1 MNAGAQRRI
10 VSVARIVGAAIGAA
24 IGAICMLGCDAG
36 GLLEVDSKGPDK
48 PPVKAHSANELVN
61 GGTRAS
67 NGKYKVFYVVGQ
79 PAPQQGVATSP
90 DQRLN
95 GGLTGAVHG
104 E

>member
-1 MNAGAQRRI
+1 MSAGARGRLWGI
-10 VSVARIVGAAIGAA
+10 GVILGAALGL
-24 IGAICMLGCDAG
+24 LGCDAG

-48 PPVKAHSANELVN
+48 PPVKAHSASEIVN
-61 GGTRAS
+61 GGTRAT

-79 PAPQQGVATSP
+79 PAPHQGVATSQ
-90 DQRLN
+90 DSRVN

>member
-1 MNAGAQRRI
+1 MNAGAQRRFGA
-10 VSVARIVGAAIGAA
+10 VARIVGAAIGAA
-24 IGAICMLGCDAG
+24 IGMLGCDAG
-36 GLLEVDSKGPDK
+36 GLLEVDSKDPEK
-48 PPVKAHSANELVN
+48 PVVKAHSANELVN

-90 DQRLN
+90 DQRVN

>member
-1 MNAGAQRRI
+1 MSAGARNRLGRI
-10 VSVARIVGAAIGAA
+10 GLVLGLLGALGL
-24 IGAICMLGCDAG
+24 LGCDAG
-36 GLLEVDSKGPDK
+36 GLLVVDSKPPEK
-48 PPVKAHSANELVN
+48 PPVKAHSATEIVN

-79 PAPQQGVATSP
+79 PAPQQGVATSQ
-90 DQRLN
+90 DQRVN